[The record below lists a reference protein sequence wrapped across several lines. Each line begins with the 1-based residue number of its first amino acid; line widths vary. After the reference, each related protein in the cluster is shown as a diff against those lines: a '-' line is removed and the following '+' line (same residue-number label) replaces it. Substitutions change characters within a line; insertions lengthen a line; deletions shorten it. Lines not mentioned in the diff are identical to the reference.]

1 MGTNNQSLTG
11 FEACSTGGSSC
22 LLLKSSQKTM
32 AEVLGPRE
40 KLNVDVK
47 QVFKMGFCSNKGID
61 LMNMPRYDKIE

>member
-1 MGTNNQSLTG
+1 
-11 FEACSTGGSSC
+11 
-22 LLLKSSQKTM
+22 M